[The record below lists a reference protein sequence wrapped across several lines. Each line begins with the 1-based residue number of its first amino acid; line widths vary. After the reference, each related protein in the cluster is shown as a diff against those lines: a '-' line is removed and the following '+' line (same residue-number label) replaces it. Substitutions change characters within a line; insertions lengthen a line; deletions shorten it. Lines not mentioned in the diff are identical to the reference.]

1 MRIQY
6 DDIQSWNSH
15 ALKHSNATDLDN
27 VETILKSTKSCN
39 GRFVADKNH
48 PDNLIAN
55 TKFLRDIVENV
66 VNYSRSIVIRNW
78 LNHSDRDRLSLSVQ
92 YKDPVSKKPMSVGI
106 GVRYSPSKNTFKEY
120 ETEYVKLILEKDPG
134 SKFGFSLITAYPDI
148 TVRDRENV
156 KKLAQG
162 IKRTNKD
169 LTSIV
174 KQTER
179 YKKSSDIEKA
189 VLLYQFDNNSYAGIR
204 YDDRNDYI
212 MLISKERLQPG
223 DSCQIRIKSN
233 DTTITFT
240 QSDEDGKI
248 HKCVPSIYSDI
259 MSQKNTNALGKEISL
274 RDRDVLKVF
283 TESQPKTARDM
294 KSIDYMYKEIEQ
306 DKKKNISFNH

>member
-92 YKDPVSKKPMSVGI
+92 YKDPVSKKPMSVGV

-134 SKFGFSLITAYPDI
+134 SKFGFSLIT
-148 TVRDRENV
+148 DR
-156 KKLAQG
+156 
-162 IKRTNKD
+162 
-169 LTSIV
+169 
-174 KQTER
+174 
-179 YKKSSDIEKA
+179 KS
-189 VLLYQFDNNSYAGIR
+189 V
-204 YDDRNDYI
+204 
-212 MLISKERLQPG
+212 
-223 DSCQIRIKSN
+223 
-233 DTTITFT
+233 
-240 QSDEDGKI
+240 
-248 HKCVPSIYSDI
+248 V
-259 MSQKNTNALGKEISL
+259 
-274 RDRDVLKVF
+274 
-283 TESQPKTARDM
+283 
-294 KSIDYMYKEIEQ
+294 
-306 DKKKNISFNH
+306 